1 MSMGEQG
8 SSTTGASASLGIPL
22 ALCAVSG
29 VMAAGVLV
37 PILPELFKEFG
48 GVRNAS
54 FWIPALV
61 TIPGLCSAILSPLA
75 GHFGDRIGAKWP
87 IVICLCLYALIGMMP
102 IVLHDFASILIS
114 RIGLGIVLV
123 GVLML
128 SIVLIGQ
135 QFDGVARDRWL
146 GMQAVAV
153 TASGLVLL
161 PASGFLA
168 ESTMGWRGSFLLFLS
183 AFALALFLALQPV
196 RSHRHAHSEAEGAP
210 TGLPWR
216 WLLGQ
221 CLVTIVVGVLL
232 FSTQFQVGLALS
244 TVGVRDVGTIG
255 LLSGIAVVGLL
266 LGSLSFMPAR
276 RLLGRAALG
285 FEMAACGVTLLL
297 MWQFQW
303 VAALVVLAFINLFA
317 CGLMLPTLITT
328 VAGGLPHH
336 VRGRGM
342 GVWNSAFTAAQF
354 VSSALIGIVL
364 GHRGAT
370 VLDAFGLLGVVALVM
385 AAGIVLASR
394 RQRDPGTV
402 GASAAAV

>member
-1 MSMGEQG
+1 MLGMDDQV
-8 SSTTGASASLGIPL
+8 STITGASASLGVAL

-37 PILPELFKEFG
+37 PIMPEIFKEYRG
-48 GVRNAS
+48 IPNAS

-87 IVICLCLYALIGMMP
+87 IVICLCLYATLGMMP
-102 IVLHDFASILIS
+102 IVLHNFQYILLS
-114 RIGLGIVLV
+114 RIGLGVVLV

-135 QFDGVARDRWL
+135 QFEGVARDRWL

-168 ESTMGWRGSFLLFLS
+168 ESAMGWRGSFLIFLS
-183 AFALALFLALQPV
+183 ALVLAAFLASRPV
-196 RSHRHAHSEAEGAP
+196 RAHRDGRHDHSAP
-210 TGLPWR
+210 AGLPWR

-232 FSTQFQVGLALS
+232 FSTQFQLGLALS

-266 LGSLSFMPAR
+266 IGSTLFMRAK

-285 FEMAACGVTLLL
+285 IEMAACGVTLLL
-297 MWQFQW
+297 MWQFQS
-303 VAALVVLAFINLFA
+303 VTVLVVLAFVNLFA
-317 CGLMLPTLITT
+317 AGLMLPTLITT
-328 VAGGLPHH
+328 VAGGLPHQ

-342 GVWNSAFTAAQF
+342 GIWNSAFTLAQF

-364 GHRGAT
+364 GYPGGT
-370 VLDAFGLLGVVALVM
+370 VLDAFGLLGVAALLVS
-385 AAGIVLASR
+385 GVLIMTHRGQPDQHAT
-394 RQRDPGTV
+394 GV
-402 GASAAAV
+402 GAAAV